1 MFISKGIDFE
11 YTLCKNMIIYQLF
24 VFYLYRTSK
33 LQITGFFWLS
43 KVFGKRYPPH
53 APPPAYIK
61 GDKGNINKGV
71 ERRGE
76 GGEGGNIEIQKTTLS
91 LSSHV

>member
-24 VFYLYRTSK
+24 VFIFIELQNFK
-33 LQITGFFWLS
+33 LQVS
-43 KVFGKRYPPH
+43 FGYPKYLVKDTPPH

-76 GGEGGNIEIQKTTLS
+76 GGREEI
-91 LSSHV
+91 